1 MSVNSYLI
9 SASSLRNV
17 LKVSAHIY
25 WTYSKVYVA
34 HTLSNVRSSEWETNL
49 KSKLKLFFWSGRAVF
64 TRLVVG
70 GLSLG
75 RFNCQAPVKVPIPT
89 PNKWKTFNKV
99 PKIGIWSWKRAWSRY
114 PSSQLLWYYEKLGLY
129 TIYCQSSSAY
139 LHRNPRSS
147 PLAWWKNARWH
158 LYSINLVGD
167 KLNLDIKPFEPIC
180 KVGMIW
186 IPNVSL
192 VPVK

>member
-1 MSVNSYLI
+1 MDWIKGQGQLRRSFKHNLI
-9 SASSLRNV
+9 KKITLYVYFDKQYNE
-17 LKVSAHIY
+17 LN
-25 WTYSKVYVA
+25 WTS
-34 HTLSNVRSSEWETNL
+34 
-49 KSKLKLFFWSGRAVF
+49 FWS
-64 TRLVVG
+64 
-70 GLSLG
+70 
-75 RFNCQAPVKVPIPT
+75 
-89 PNKWKTFNKV
+89 W
-99 PKIGIWSWKRAWSRY
+99 IWNRAWTRY
-114 PSSQLLWYYEKLGLY
+114 PSSQLLWNFIKSGLY
-129 TIYCQSSSAY
+129 TIYCQFSSAY